1 MIKTISSKNAPQ
13 AIGPYSQGI
22 QVGQFIFLSGQIPL
36 NPETNS
42 VVEGDIKDQTAQV
55 MQNIKGLLEDI
66 GLSLQNVVKT
76 TIFVRDIET
85 FDQVNTVYSRFLGE
99 HRPARSTV
107 EVSNLPKNVLVEIEA
122 IVSIN

>member
-1 MIKTISSKNAPQ
+1 MIKTISSKNAPK

-36 NPETNS
+36 NPSTNR
-42 VVEGDIKDQTAQV
+42 VVEGDIKEQTEQV

-76 TIFVRDIET
+76 TIFVRDIRT